1 MWKLYNETN
10 ALKSEAGEQLNVY
23 FLTPVSKKVSPG
35 ESAIVFARN
44 MTADIP
50 VPILGLLRLL

>member
-35 ESAIVFARN
+35 DSAVVISRSQL
-44 MTADIP
+44 T
-50 VPILGLLRLL
+50 LLTGF